1 MFISPGNAK
10 RKYSSNQTLMRTL
23 MFTKIYGFCHFF
35 PRKLPFQY
43 TIASFGNPMG
53 SSHTINTAHYIRTKS
68 LKHTHKLSFIFEM
81 EKNTSP
87 SKNSPTK
94 SPSPPPQ
101 NPPSDNDF
109 PMETNHES
117 PMETNLEAERTPPPP
132 QNSPSIHDTPMETN
146 PEAERIPPPV
156 PAIKTALEVLAEL
169 SAGDEELGGNN
180 EGENDGGNDA
190 SGRQDGG
197 SVAVAIGGGGSLVI
211 EGGSGGMSGDGQVR
225 KRRNVQVR
233 DPPPGNP
240 RCPECGR
247 EFATW
252 KAAFGHMRK
261 HPERTHRGFFPP
273 PSFNCPTNTFVP
285 EFDDGIVYMTKNII
299 NYYFVSKYK

>member
-1 MFISPGNAK
+1 
-10 RKYSSNQTLMRTL
+10 

-35 PRKLPFQY
+35 PPKLPFQY
-43 TIASFGNPMG
+43 TIASFGNPKPKSKG
-53 SSHTINTAHYIRTKS
+53 LFSHHKYSTLHSNKITQTHS
-68 LKHTHKLSFIFEM
+68 HKLSFIFEM
-81 EKNTSP
+81 EKNTSTSP

-101 NPPSDNDF
+101 NPPSDNDV
-109 PMETNHES
+109 PMETNHDS
-117 PMETNLEAERTPPPP
+117 PMDTNPHMDTNPEAERTPPPP
-132 QNSPSIHDTPMETN
+132 EPIM
-146 PEAERIPPPV
+146 
-156 PAIKTALEVLAEL
+156 KTALEVLAEL

-180 EGENDGGNDA
+180 EGENDGGNDV
-190 SGRQDGG
+190 SGGQDGG
-197 SVAVAIGGGGSLVI
+197 SVAVAIGGGGSMVI
-211 EGGSGGMSGDGQVR
+211 EGGGSGGMSGEGQVR

-261 HPERTHRGFFPP
+261 HPERTHRGFFAPP
-273 PSFNCPTNTFVP
+273 AFNCPTNTFVP

-299 NYYFVSKYK
+299 N